1 MRYSRRDIAFAAALA
16 ALGTLLG
23 LIAIPIGPTTVTFGE
38 LSYVLVGVTL
48 GPGLA
53 IVVAFLGSLYTLE
66 LYGNIF
72 GIVSWVLVAPVFSYL
87 CVRRGVHPVLSMSL
101 AGLVAVP
108 VSLLLVPWIL
118 GTPVM
123 VAYLLALKSY
133 LNRVVV
139 SGIVVLLLSRSQF
152 RVAVPV
158 AILPTSWVVRKYG
171 HKSTK
176 AHRNE
181 T

>member
-1 MRYSRRDIAFAAALA
+1 MRYTRREVAYAAALA

-38 LSYVLVGVTL
+38 VSYVLVGVTL

-53 IVVAFLGSLYTLE
+53 VVVAFLGSLYTLE

-72 GIVSWVLVAPVFSYL
+72 GTLSWILVAPVFSYL
-87 CVRRGVHPVLSMSL
+87 CVRRGVHPVLGMAL

-108 VSLLLVPWIL
+108 VSLLLVPWFL
-118 GTPVM
+118 GTPVI

-139 SGIVVLLLSRSQF
+139 AGIVVLLLSRPQF
-152 RVAVPV
+152 RAVVPFTV
-158 AILPTSWVVRKYG
+158 LPTSWFVRKYG
-171 HKSTK
+171 QVNESTSK
-176 AHRNE
+176 
-181 T
+181 